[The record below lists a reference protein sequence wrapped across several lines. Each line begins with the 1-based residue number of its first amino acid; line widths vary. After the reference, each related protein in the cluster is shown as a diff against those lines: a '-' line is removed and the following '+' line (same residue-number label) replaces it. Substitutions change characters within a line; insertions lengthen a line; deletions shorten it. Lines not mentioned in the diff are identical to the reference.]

1 MPRTED
7 YIAPPLVVSEPPS
20 RRAAR
25 WRFRIVMAVLVLILA
40 AAAVLVVRLL
50 TGGGE
55 GSPGLTNPQGA
66 PAFVIAGST
75 P

>member
-7 YIAPPLVVSEPPS
+7 YIPPPLVAVEPGS
-20 RRAAR
+20 RRAAH

-40 AAAVLVVRLL
+40 AAAVLVVRIL

-55 GSPGLTNPQGA
+55 GSPGLNPQGA
-66 PAFVIAGST
+66 AVLVTGWS
-75 P
+75 